1 MRPDAL
7 KQLLL
12 FLPLLALL
20 APGTVSALSSD
31 REQPVHIEA
40 DRLVIDE
47 PKGTMTYSGHARLTQ
62 GSIVLEADRVVLYS
76 RQRRLTRAEASGNP
90 VRFRQKTDDGHL
102 IRARARRMEYEVAT
116 RLLRLRGEAEL
127 WQDENHIRSPRI
139 DYDMASNRVE
149 ARGRPGTDAPPGS
162 KPGRVE
168 IILQP
173 ETVSD
178 RQSGDGDPPR

>member
-1 MRPDAL
+1 MRPEPL
-7 KQLLL
+7 KQLVLS
-12 FLPLLALL
+12 LPLLALF
-20 APGTVSALSSD
+20 APGTLPALSSD

-76 RQRRLTRAEASGNP
+76 HERRLTQAEASGNP

-102 IRARARRMEYEVAT
+102 IRARARHMEYRVAD
-116 RLLRLRGEAEL
+116 RRLRLRGEAEL

-139 DYDMASNRVE
+139 DYDMARDRVE
-149 ARGRPGTDAPPGS
+149 ARGGAGKGSGPGE
-162 KPGRVE
+162 KPERVE

-173 ETVSD
+173 ATAD
-178 RQSGDGDPPR
+178 GDGDKAR